1 MCGLQVREFRDN
13 WHDTAIRGALGDCG
27 GLPAHSPGWLYLNN
41 CQANIQRIDSD
52 SFLTGKPFTFIA
64 PTTPPGLIIALHPTH
79 SRLVAEPSS
88 PWLGAHVVLVFTR
101 RLRSSPRASLVEPPK
116 GDGDDYVAKTRHP
129 CRRRDHR
136 NWGGMAQLQGA
147 LI

>member
-1 MCGLQVREFRDN
+1 MWTPSPRVSRQLARYSHTWSSWRLR
-13 WHDTAIRGALGDCG
+13 WATRSLTWLALSQQ
-27 GLPAHSPGWLYLNN
+27 LPSQYTTHRL
-41 CQANIQRIDSD
+41 RF
-52 SFLTGKPFTFIA
+52 FLTGKPFTFIA